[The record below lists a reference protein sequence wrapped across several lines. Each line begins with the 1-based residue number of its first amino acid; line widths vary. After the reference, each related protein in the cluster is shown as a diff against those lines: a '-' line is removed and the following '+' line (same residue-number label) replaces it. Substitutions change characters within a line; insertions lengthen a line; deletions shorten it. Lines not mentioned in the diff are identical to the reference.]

1 MSAPPDDP
9 RQDGRD
15 EPGDAAIA
23 RTVTE
28 VTTVVTTEMTTA
40 MTTEVTT
47 VVTNVVAIRE
57 RVSID
62 ELAEPIAAEPAAVAS
77 LLAEGGDAPEPD
89 ASDPVAEAA
98 AAEAARGRT
107 FFHPR
112 PAVLPDPA
120 HRLVVVEASAGTG
133 KTYFLEHRVVD
144 LILQAGAELPQILIV
159 TFTEKATAELRRRI
173 HDLVDRMSRVTSAP
187 PVASA
192 GAAAAPDD
200 EAGDPAERD
209 PAATWCIDP
218 AARARLRAA
227 AHAFSQSAI
236 FTIHGFCHRVLLE
249 DAFAANRLFEQ
260 VQVADE
266 IAFRSAFY
274 DVLRDTLAVAPEH
287 AELLEVYLRGSS
299 VDKLEQLLLSSMRAQ
314 AMPRSRT
321 GAVTMRRMLTELGV
335 LADEP
340 SRASLLA
347 DLGLAKPTHH
357 HRRWVDEITYAVAG
371 ARQLARVAE
380 MVIAL
385 APARECAGKLVEK
398 LGNPRNASAGE
409 LLAALQQLASLPAL
423 EELVVS
429 QFLPDVIA
437 RVERDKAI
445 RGQLDYQD
453 MLVLVRDALH
463 GPRGPEIAQRLRGRT
478 PWVLIDEFQDTDDVQ
493 WDIFRTVWLPGA
505 TGGLTV
511 VGDPKQ
517 SIYSFRGADVM
528 TYLRATAELVA
539 GGAAQVFLQQNHRST
554 AELVD
559 ITNRLLLSDPLTP
572 FFDGEIRYDHPVEAS
587 GRITLET
594 PGVRPMAVLAIRSTE
609 EKPSVDA
616 ARYALRDAIANEIEG
631 LRKAP
636 LAWRKDGQLRT
647 MGLSDIFILTR
658 SSREA
663 QDMAHT
669 LRSRGIP
676 CALVQNEHLFA
687 TREAAELAELMTAI
701 AVPRDRSARLRALRT
716 RFFDVQW
723 SQLMELVDAP
733 DHHPM
738 LRALYDWHRLAK
750 DREYERLFHQLLD
763 DSRYAERAL
772 ILGSAPR
779 SLVNTQHLLELCA
792 AHVAVTRCDIHDLV
806 FEIRR
811 WISDDVVRPDDLDVQ
826 RIESD
831 GDAVVIQT
839 IHRAKGLEA
848 PVVFLYGGDGRPPGG
863 STAVRTYHKE
873 DRRVLAIGPQETADA
888 EAITDEVRRENQRL
902 CYVAMTRAQLR
913 LYLPLYVKAEPDSAI
928 APIQRYLRPL
938 HTHKSVAFL
947 VDVRDVPVPGGGG
960 FFAGEALA
968 DFSPPRPPAPRPP
981 VTVPPRQ
988 RGIAIVSYTRLVAHG
1003 AVGLEV
1009 NAPDLLIDEEPVA
1022 HSVDE
1027 LPREALPPGAESGL
1041 FLHDLFERV
1050 DVAELGRLHE
1060 EGASAAEWVQ
1070 TPPVR
1075 ELVEAAARQRRIER
1089 VRALSGAELVFQTL
1103 TQPLTSRGNLKAA
1116 LPPLYQAQLAREVE
1130 FLFPLPSGEVGRR
1143 GDRGDR
1149 GLGDAPRGYVKG
1161 FIDLLVRSGDDLWVL
1176 DYKSDFLGDGG
1187 EASARQRVDDKYQ
1200 LQARL
1205 YAVAAE
1211 RMVPPGC
1218 RLAGLLFAFVRHQ
1231 LVIGVATPPA
1241 ELRRWHHWLSQL
1253 EVAP

>member
-1 MSAPPDDP
+1 M
-9 RQDGRD
+9 
-15 EPGDAAIA
+15 
-23 RTVTE
+23 
-28 VTTVVTTEMTTA
+28 
-40 MTTEVTT
+40 
-47 VVTNVVAIRE
+47 
-57 RVSID
+57 
-62 ELAEPIAAEPAAVAS
+62 
-77 LLAEGGDAPEPD
+77 
-89 ASDPVAEAA
+89 
-98 AAEAARGRT
+98 
-107 FFHPR
+107 
-112 PAVLPDPA
+112 
-120 HRLVVVEASAGTG
+120 
-133 KTYFLEHRVVD
+133 
-144 LILQAGAELPQILIV
+144 
-159 TFTEKATAELRRRI
+159 
-173 HDLVDRMSRVTSAP
+173 
-187 PVASA
+187 
-192 GAAAAPDD
+192 
-200 EAGDPAERD
+200 
-209 PAATWCIDP
+209 
-218 AARARLRAA
+218 
-227 AHAFSQSAI
+227 
-236 FTIHGFCHRVLLE
+236 
-249 DAFAANRLFEQ
+249 
-260 VQVADE
+260 
-266 IAFRSAFY
+266 
-274 DVLRDTLAVAPEH
+274 
-287 AELLEVYLRGSS
+287 
-299 VDKLEQLLLSSMRAQ
+299 
-314 AMPRSRT
+314 
-321 GAVTMRRMLTELGV
+321 
-335 LADEP
+335 
-340 SRASLLA
+340 
-347 DLGLAKPTHH
+347 
-357 HRRWVDEITYAVAG
+357 
-371 ARQLARVAE
+371 
-380 MVIAL
+380 
-385 APARECAGKLVEK
+385 
-398 LGNPRNASAGE
+398 
-409 LLAALQQLASLPAL
+409 PAL
-423 EELVVS
+423 EELLVS

-463 GPRGPEIAQRLRGRT
+463 GPRGPEIAQRLRTRT

-505 TGGLTV
+505 SGGLTV

-554 AELVD
+554 PELVD
-559 ITNRLLLSDPLTP
+559 ITNRLLLADPLTP
-572 FFDGEIRYDHPVEAS
+572 FFDGDIRYDHPVEAS

-594 PGVRPMAVLAIRSTE
+594 PGVRPMGVLAIRSTE
-609 EKPSVDA
+609 ERPSVDA
-616 ARYALRDAIANEIEG
+616 ARYALRDAIATEIEG

-663 QDMAHT
+663 QDMAQT

-701 AVPRDRSARLRALRT
+701 AMPRDRSARLRALRT

-750 DREYERLFHQLLD
+750 DREYERLFHQLLE

-947 VDVRDVPVPGGGG
+947 VDVRDVPVPGGTG

-968 DFSPPRPPAPRPP
+968 DFTPPRPPVPRPP
-981 VTVPPRQ
+981 VFVPPRQ
-988 RGIAIVSYTRLVAHG
+988 RGIAIVSYTRLVTDG
-1003 AVGLEV
+1003 AVGLPV
-1009 NAPDLLIDEEPVA
+1009 NTPELLIDEEPVA
-1022 HSVDE
+1022 HTIDE
-1027 LPREALPPGAESGL
+1027 LPREALPPGPESGL

-1050 DVAELGRLHE
+1050 DVAELGRLYE

-1070 TPPVR
+1070 TPAVR
-1075 ELVEAAARQRRIER
+1075 EQVETAARQRRIER
-1089 VRALSGAELVFQTL
+1089 PRALSGAELVFQTM
-1103 TQPLTSRGNLKAA
+1103 TQPMVSRGNLKVTM
-1116 LPPLYQAQLAREVE
+1116 PPLYQAKLAREVE
-1130 FLFPLPSGEVGRR
+1130 FLFPLPARDAGRGRGGRGAGE
-1143 GDRGDR
+1143 
-1149 GLGDAPRGYVKG
+1149 APRGYVKG

-1187 EASARQRVDDKYQ
+1187 EASARHRVDDKYQ

-1205 YAVAAE
+1205 YAVAAQ
-1211 RMVPPGC
+1211 RMVPEGC

-1241 ELRRWHHWLSQL
+1241 ELSRWHGWLSQL
-1253 EVAP
+1253 DVQP